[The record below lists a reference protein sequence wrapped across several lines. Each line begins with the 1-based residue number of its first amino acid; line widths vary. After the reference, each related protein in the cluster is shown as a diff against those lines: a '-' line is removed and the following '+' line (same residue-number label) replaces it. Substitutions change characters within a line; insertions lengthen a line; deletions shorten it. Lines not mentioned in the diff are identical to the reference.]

1 MVNLSQYYDEKKWL
15 DFYNLIVPRELEKN
29 KYFFNY
35 LETLN
40 VFPDDINRILASLYD
55 YMFFGKIEVFEKW
68 LRNKHKMLDNN
79 TPLEI
84 LKTNNGEKSL
94 KEYIMRYPS
103 I

>member
-1 MVNLSQYYDEKKWL
+1 MANLHQYYKEEKWNA
-15 DFYNLIVPRELEKN
+15 FFQNIVPTELEKN
-29 KYFFNY
+29 IKFYSD
-35 LETLN
+35 LVELN
-40 VFPDDINRILASLYD
+40 LFPSDINKVLASLFE
-55 YMFFGKIEVFEKW
+55 YMFFGKKETFNLW
-68 LRNKHKMLDNN
+68 LNKKHKMLDNN